1 MSHDDWALTLTGLA
15 ALATTI
21 LAVLGLMNSR
31 QLSHV
36 IRLARRELAF
46 SRRPVVCVQTG
57 EPDVEH
63 GSLRLPATFRETSG
77 HPARLHQL
85 NVRVEAPEIEP
96 PEIGPQE
103 LTVSHVRHDLLYE
116 LTEEVDRRLDE
127 VRRHDLWVRVPR
139 RLLNGHDAV
148 DVVFTYAFSHDH
160 IRRPRET
167 WEARK
172 PLGID
177 PETQAITRSD
187 VDPIHSFCCSDIDEQ
202 RET

>member
-148 DVVFTYAFSHDH
+148 DGGVPFAVELCEWQTPCFLRQCYATSATTSSGGASAS
-160 IRRPRET
+160 RAP
-167 WEARK
+167 
-172 PLGID
+172 
-177 PETQAITRSD
+177 TRYLRS
-187 VDPIHSFCCSDIDEQ
+187 
-202 RET
+202 R

>member
-1 MSHDDWALTLTGLA
+1 MSHDWARTIFTGLGA
-15 ALATTI
+15 VATII
-21 LAVLGLMNSR
+21 LAVLGLRNSR

-63 GSLRLPATFRETSG
+63 GSLCLPATFRETSG

-85 NVRVEAPEIEP
+85 NVRIEAPEIEP

-103 LTVSHVRHDLLYE
+103 LTVSHVRRELLYE
-116 LTEEVDRRLDE
+116 LTEEIDRRLDE

-139 RLLNGHDAV
+139 RRLNGHDAV
-148 DVVFTYAFSHDH
+148 DVVFIYTFSHDH
-160 IRRPRET
+160 FRGHPET

-172 PLGID
+172 SLGID
-177 PETQAITRSD
+177 PETQEITRGD
-187 VDPIHSFCCSDIDEQ
+187 VDPVHSYSDEQ